1 MVMLICTKQHLR
13 NIKGLIYEKVK
24 QHWDWVEKN
33 VAYKKKA
40 CIRKIRYDYKN
51 QLNLYSKDSIR
62 FGIFQVA

>member
-13 NIKGLIYEKVK
+13 NIKSLIYEKVK

-40 CIRKIRYDYKN
+40 RIRKIRYVYEN
-51 QLNLYSKDSIR
+51 QLNLYCKDSIR
-62 FGIFQVA
+62 FAIFQVA